1 NLYIYPKQTI
11 PYDIDRFS
19 KKAGIHRIRILILH
33 HSHASLLISI
43 RENPLIIQDIIGYE
57 DIKTL

>member
-1 NLYIYPKQTI
+1 